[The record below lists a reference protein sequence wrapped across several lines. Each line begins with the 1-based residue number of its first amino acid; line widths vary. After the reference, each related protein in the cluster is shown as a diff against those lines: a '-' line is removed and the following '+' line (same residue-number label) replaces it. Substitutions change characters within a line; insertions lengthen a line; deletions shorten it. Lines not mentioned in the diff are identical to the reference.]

1 MDYII
6 KNLFFK
12 MKNYLFYFLF
22 LSSSYVSIAQQNALS
37 PIEVTDMLKIKTIGK
52 PQISPDGLHVLFS
65 VMDIRDDPDKKG
77 DFAYITQLYLGEIK
91 DKTYRALTSGKYSI
105 YSPSWSPDG
114 RSILFSRDVG
124 NKTQAYIMKLN
135 GGEPTAL
142 TSSSRGIINPVW
154 SKDGQFVFYQERKT
168 MKEVLLDSLN
178 NPSKLIPTWNI
189 EKPKLDAN
197 VYASSSKA
205 NPNGNLQEVRAYLYQ
220 NEKDKKAKVINRLNF
235 QEETSTTGEF
245 PINLLFK
252 IAVEGPIKPVLINN
266 LYELW
271 AEWEETAKGFIAIV
285 PVDSLLHPD
294 RVLDHK
300 IVFYNPL
307 NNQYTTLLEK
317 KGFSYSNINLSPDGL
332 LLTFVE
338 TSTSVVQNGTFK
350 ILNLANSAVL
360 EVPLDRVIT
369 QIKWSENNENIYFTA
384 QDHGGVPIFVYNL
397 KSKKLTKITTEV
409 DGIMGFDF
417 KDDYLVYSKTCVN
430 NPSELYSN
438 NLQGK
443 SEAIFTNENVQWLA
457 GKFIS
462 KPIKKSFV
470 NKKGQK
476 VEYWLMKPFNDQP
489 GIKYPLVVDIHG
501 GPSAMWGT
509 GEASMWHE
517 FQYYTGKGMGV
528 VYGNPRGSGGYGSEF
543 LAANVRDWGAGP
555 MADIMQMTDLAVNEP
570 WVDTTQLAVTG
581 GSYAGYLV
589 TWMLG
594 HTNRFKVAC
603 SQRGVYELSTFF
615 GEGNAWRLNPRYF
628 GGYPWEKTVRILLD
642 RESPLTYVQNIKTP
656 LIIFHGENDLRTG
669 VIGSEMLY
677 KSLKVLGRD
686 VEYVRHP
693 EASHEITRAGNNRQR
708 IDQMLRTYEFF
719 SRYLKLN

>member
-1 MDYII
+1 
-6 KNLFFK
+6 
-12 MKNYLFYFLF
+12 MKNYIFCFLLLF
-22 LSSSYVSIAQQNALS
+22 SSYFSIAQQNTLK

-65 VMDIRDDPDKKG
+65 IMKIKDDVDKKG
-77 DFAYITQLYLGEIK
+77 DFTYVTQLYLGEIK
-91 DKTYRALTSGKYSI
+91 SKSYRALTSGKYSI
-105 YSPSWSPDG
+105 SSPSWSPDG

-124 NKTQAYIMKLN
+124 NKSQAYIMKLN
-135 GGEPTAL
+135 GGEPMAL
-142 TSSSRGIINPVW
+142 TASLRDVMNSVW
-154 SKDGQFVFYQERKT
+154 SKDGQFIFYQERKS
-168 MKEVLLDSLN
+168 MKEYLLDSLN
-178 NPSKLIPTWNI
+178 NPSKLIPSWNI

-197 VYASSSKA
+197 VYVGSSKV
-205 NPNGNLQEVRAYLYQ
+205 NPNGNLKEVRAYLYQ

-235 QEETSTTGEF
+235 QEETTTTGEF

-252 IAVEGPIKPVLINN
+252 IAVNGSSKPVLINN
-266 LYELW
+266 PYELW
-271 AEWEETAKGFIAIV
+271 TEWIETPKGIIAII
-285 PVDSLLHPD
+285 PVDSLAHPD

-300 IVFYNPL
+300 IVLYNRS
-307 NNQYTTLLEK
+307 NNQYRTLIEK
-317 KGFSYSNINLSPDGL
+317 KGFTYSSINLSPDSNW
-332 LLTFVE
+332 LTYVE
-338 TSTSVVQNGTFK
+338 TSTTIVRNGTLK
-350 ILNLANSAVL
+350 ILNLTNSAIID
-360 EVPLDRVIT
+360 VPMDRVIT
-369 QIKWSENNENIYFTA
+369 QIKWTENNENIYFTA
-384 QDHGGVPIFVYNL
+384 QDRGGVPIFVFNL
-397 KSKKLTKITTEV
+397 KAKKVKQITPEV
-409 DGIMGFDF
+409 DGVLGFDV
-417 KDDYLVYSKTCVN
+417 KDENLIYSKTCID
-430 NPSELYSN
+430 NPSELYVN
-438 NLQGK
+438 DLQGT
-443 SEAIFTNENVQWLA
+443 SESIFTTENSTWLA
-457 GKFIS
+457 GKSIS

-470 NKKGQK
+470 NKKGQR
-476 VEYWLMKPFNDQP
+476 VDYWLMKPMNYQS
-489 GIKYPLVVDIHG
+489 GTQYPLVVEIHG

-517 FQYYTGKGMGV
+517 FQYYASKGMGV
-528 VYGNPRGSGGYGSEF
+528 VYGNPRGSGGYGTEF
-543 LAANVRDWGAGP
+543 LAANVKDWGAGP
-555 MADIMQMTDLAVNEP
+555 MADIMEMTDLAVNEG

-603 SQRGVYELSTFF
+603 SQRGVYELSTFL

-628 GGYPWEKTVRILLD
+628 GGYPWEKTTRVILD
-642 RESPLTYVQNIKTP
+642 RESPLTYVQNIRTP

-677 KSLKVLGRD
+677 KSLKILGRD

>member
-1 MDYII
+1 
-6 KNLFFK
+6 
-12 MKNYLFYFLF
+12 MKNYIFYFLLLF
-22 LSSSYVSIAQQNALS
+22 STQLSFAQQNTLK

-65 VMDIRDDPDKKG
+65 IMEIKDDVDKKG
-77 DFAYITQLYLGEIK
+77 DFTYVTQLYLGEIK
-91 DKTYRALTSGKYSI
+91 SKSYRALTSGKYSI
-105 YSPSWSPDG
+105 SSPSWSPDG

-124 NKTQAYIMKLN
+124 NKSQAYIMKLN
-135 GGEPTAL
+135 GGEPMAL
-142 TSSSRGIINPVW
+142 TTSSRGVINPVW
-154 SKDGQFVFYQERKT
+154 SKDGQFVFYQERKS
-168 MKEVLLDSLN
+168 MKEFLLDSLN
-178 NPSKLIPTWNI
+178 NPSKLIPSWNI

-197 VYASSSKA
+197 VYTFSSKA
-205 NPNGNLQEVRAYLYQ
+205 NPNGSLNEVRAYLYQ

-235 QEETSTTGEF
+235 QEETATTGEF

-252 IAVEGPIKPVLINN
+252 IAVDGSSKPILINN
-266 LYELW
+266 PYELW
-271 AEWEETAKGFIAIV
+271 TEWLESPKGIIAII
-285 PVDSLLHPD
+285 PVDSLSHPD

-300 IVFYNPL
+300 IVVYNRL
-307 NNQYTTLLEK
+307 NNQYRTLVEK
-317 KGFSYSNINLSPDGL
+317 KGFAYSNINLSPDGNW
-332 LLTFVE
+332 LTFVE
-338 TSTSVVQNGTFK
+338 TSTSIVRNGTFK
-350 ILNLANSAVL
+350 ILNLNNSAIID
-360 EVPLDRVIT
+360 VPMDRVIT

-384 QDHGGVPIFVYNL
+384 QDRGGVPIFVFNL
-397 KSKKLTKITTEV
+397 KSKKVKQITSEV
-409 DGIMGFDF
+409 DGVLGFDV
-417 KDDYLVYSKTCVN
+417 KDANFMYSKTCVD
-430 NPSELYSN
+430 NPSELYLN
-438 NLQGK
+438 DLEGK
-443 SEAIFTNENVQWLA
+443 SESIFTNENSTWLA
-457 GKFIS
+457 GKSIS
-462 KPIKKSFV
+462 KPIKKSFI
-470 NKKGQK
+470 NNKGQR
-476 VEYWLMKPFNDQP
+476 VEYWVMKPLNYQS
-489 GIKYPLVVDIHG
+489 GTKYPLVVDIHG

-517 FQYYTGKGMGV
+517 FQYYVSKGLGV
-528 VYGNPRGSGGYGSEF
+528 VYGNPRGSGGYGSNF
-543 LAANVRDWGAGP
+543 LAANVKDWGAGP
-555 MADIMQMTDLAVNEP
+555 MADIMQMTDLAINEG

-628 GGYPWEKTVRILLD
+628 GGYPWEKTTRVILD
-642 RESPLTYVQNIKTP
+642 RESPMTYVQNIRTP

-677 KSLKVLGRD
+677 KSLKILGRD

-719 SRYLKLN
+719 SRYLKVN

>member
-1 MDYII
+1 
-6 KNLFFK
+6 
-12 MKNYLFYFLF
+12 MKNYIFCFLLLF
-22 LSSSYVSIAQQNALS
+22 SSYFSIAQHNTLK

-65 VMDIRDDPDKKG
+65 IMEIKDDVDKKG
-77 DFAYITQLYLGEIK
+77 DFTYVTQLYLGEIK
-91 DKTYRALTSGKYSI
+91 SKSYRALTSGKYSI
-105 YSPSWSPDG
+105 SSPSWSPDG

-124 NKTQAYIMKLN
+124 NKSQAYIMKLN
-135 GGEPTAL
+135 GGEPMAL
-142 TSSSRGIINPVW
+142 TASLRDVMNSVW
-154 SKDGQFVFYQERKT
+154 SKDGQFIFYQERKS
-168 MKEVLLDSLN
+168 MKEYLLDSLN
-178 NPSKLIPTWNI
+178 NPSKLIPSWNI

-197 VYASSSKA
+197 VYVGSSKV
-205 NPNGNLQEVRAYLYQ
+205 NPNGNLKEVRAYLYQ

-235 QEETSTTGEF
+235 QEETTTTGEF

-252 IAVEGPIKPVLINN
+252 IAVNGSSKPVLINN
-266 LYELW
+266 PYELW
-271 AEWEETAKGFIAIV
+271 TEWIETPKGILAII
-285 PVDSLLHPD
+285 PVDSLAHPD

-300 IVFYNPL
+300 IVLYNRS
-307 NNQYTTLLEK
+307 NNQYRTLIEK
-317 KGFSYSNINLSPDGL
+317 KGFTYSSINLSPDSNW
-332 LLTFVE
+332 LTYVE
-338 TSTSVVQNGTFK
+338 TSTTIVRNGTLK
-350 ILNLANSAVL
+350 ILNLTNSAIID
-360 EVPLDRVIT
+360 VPMDRVIT
-369 QIKWSENNENIYFTA
+369 QIKWTENNENIYFTA
-384 QDHGGVPIFVYNL
+384 QDRGGVPIFVFNL
-397 KSKKLTKITTEV
+397 KAKKVKQITPEV
-409 DGIMGFDF
+409 DGVLGFDV
-417 KDDYLVYSKTCVN
+417 KDENLIYSKTCID
-430 NPSELYSN
+430 NPSELYVN
-438 NLQGK
+438 DLQGT
-443 SEAIFTNENVQWLA
+443 SESIFTTENSTWLA
-457 GKFIS
+457 GKSIS

-470 NKKGQK
+470 NKKGQR
-476 VEYWLMKPFNDQP
+476 VDYWLMKPMNYQS
-489 GIKYPLVVDIHG
+489 GTQYPLVVEIHG

-517 FQYYTGKGMGV
+517 FQYYTSKGMGV
-528 VYGNPRGSGGYGSEF
+528 VYGNPRGSGGYGTEF
-543 LAANVRDWGAGP
+543 LAANVKDWGAGP
-555 MADIMQMTDLAVNEP
+555 MADIMEMTDLAVNEG

-603 SQRGVYELSTFF
+603 SQRGVYELSTFL

-628 GGYPWEKTVRILLD
+628 GGYPWEKTTRVILD
-642 RESPLTYVQNIKTP
+642 RESPMTYVQNIRTP

-677 KSLKVLGRD
+677 KSLKILGRD

>member
-1 MDYII
+1 
-6 KNLFFK
+6 
-12 MKNYLFYFLF
+12 MKNYIFCFLLLF
-22 LSSSYVSIAQQNALS
+22 SSYFSIAQQNTLK

-65 VMDIRDDPDKKG
+65 IMEIKDDVDKKG
-77 DFAYITQLYLGEIK
+77 DFTYVTQLYLGEIK
-91 DKTYRALTSGKYSI
+91 SKSYRALTSGKYSI
-105 YSPSWSPDG
+105 SSPSWSPDG

-124 NKTQAYIMKLN
+124 NKSQAYIMKLN
-135 GGEPTAL
+135 GGEPMAL
-142 TSSSRGIINPVW
+142 TASLRDVMNSVW
-154 SKDGQFVFYQERKT
+154 SKDGQFIFYQERKS
-168 MKEVLLDSLN
+168 MKEYLLDSLN
-178 NPSKLIPTWNI
+178 NPSKLIPSWNI

-197 VYASSSKA
+197 VYVGSSKV
-205 NPNGNLQEVRAYLYQ
+205 NPNGNLKEVRAYLYQ

-235 QEETSTTGEF
+235 QEETTTTGEF

-252 IAVEGPIKPVLINN
+252 IAVNGSSKPVLINN
-266 LYELW
+266 PYELW
-271 AEWEETAKGFIAIV
+271 TEWIETPKGILAII
-285 PVDSLLHPD
+285 PVDSLAHPD

-300 IVFYNPL
+300 IVLYNRS
-307 NNQYTTLLEK
+307 NNQYRTLIEK
-317 KGFSYSNINLSPDGL
+317 KGFTYSSINLSPDSNW
-332 LLTFVE
+332 LTYVE
-338 TSTSVVQNGTFK
+338 TSTTIVRNGTLK
-350 ILNLANSAVL
+350 ILNLTNSAIID
-360 EVPLDRVIT
+360 VPMDRVIT
-369 QIKWSENNENIYFTA
+369 QIKWTENNENIYFTA
-384 QDHGGVPIFVYNL
+384 QDRGGVPIFVFNL
-397 KSKKLTKITTEV
+397 KAKKVKQITPEV
-409 DGIMGFDF
+409 DGVLGFDV
-417 KDDYLVYSKTCVN
+417 KDENLIYSKTCID
-430 NPSELYSN
+430 NPSELYVN
-438 NLQGK
+438 DLQGT
-443 SEAIFTNENVQWLA
+443 SESIFTTENSTWLA
-457 GKFIS
+457 GKSIS

-470 NKKGQK
+470 NKKGQR
-476 VEYWLMKPFNDQP
+476 VDYWLMKPMNYQS
-489 GIKYPLVVDIHG
+489 GTQYPLVVDIHG

-517 FQYYTGKGMGV
+517 FQYYTSKGMGV
-528 VYGNPRGSGGYGSEF
+528 VYGNPRGSGGYGTEF
-543 LAANVRDWGAGP
+543 LAANVKDWGAGP
-555 MADIMQMTDLAVNEP
+555 MADIMEMTDLAVNEG

-603 SQRGVYELSTFF
+603 SQRGVYELSTFL

-628 GGYPWEKTVRILLD
+628 GGYPWEKTTRVILD
-642 RESPLTYVQNIKTP
+642 RESPMTYVQNIRTP

-677 KSLKVLGRD
+677 KSLKILGRD

>member
-1 MDYII
+1 
-6 KNLFFK
+6 
-12 MKNYLFYFLF
+12 MKNYIFCFLLLF
-22 LSSSYVSIAQQNALS
+22 SSYFSIAQQNTLK

-65 VMDIRDDPDKKG
+65 IMEIKDDVDKKG
-77 DFAYITQLYLGEIK
+77 DFTYVTQLYLGEIK
-91 DKTYRALTSGKYSI
+91 SKSYRALTSGKYSI
-105 YSPSWSPDG
+105 SSPSWSPDG

-124 NKTQAYIMKLN
+124 NKSQAYIMKLN
-135 GGEPTAL
+135 GGEPMAL
-142 TSSSRGIINPVW
+142 TASLRDVMNSVW
-154 SKDGQFVFYQERKT
+154 SKDGQFIFYQERKS
-168 MKEVLLDSLN
+168 MKEYLLDSLN
-178 NPSKLIPTWNI
+178 NPSKLIPSWNI

-197 VYASSSKA
+197 VYVGSSKV
-205 NPNGNLQEVRAYLYQ
+205 NPNGNLKEVRAYLYQ

-235 QEETSTTGEF
+235 QEETTTTGEF

-252 IAVEGPIKPVLINN
+252 IAVNGSSKPVLINN
-266 LYELW
+266 PYELW
-271 AEWEETAKGFIAIV
+271 TEWIETPKGIIAII
-285 PVDSLLHPD
+285 PVDSLAHPD

-300 IVFYNPL
+300 IVLYNRS
-307 NNQYTTLLEK
+307 NNQYRTLIEK
-317 KGFSYSNINLSPDGL
+317 KGFTYSSINLSPDSNW
-332 LLTFVE
+332 LTYVE
-338 TSTSVVQNGTFK
+338 TSTTIVRNGTLK
-350 ILNLANSAVL
+350 ILNLTNSAIID
-360 EVPLDRVIT
+360 VPMDRVIT
-369 QIKWSENNENIYFTA
+369 QIKWTENNENIYFTA
-384 QDHGGVPIFVYNL
+384 QDRGGVPIFVFNL
-397 KSKKLTKITTEV
+397 KAKKVKQITPEV
-409 DGIMGFDF
+409 DGVLGFDV
-417 KDDYLVYSKTCVN
+417 KDENLIYSKTCID
-430 NPSELYSN
+430 NPSELYVN
-438 NLQGK
+438 DLQGT
-443 SEAIFTNENVQWLA
+443 SESIFTTENSTWLA
-457 GKFIS
+457 GKSIS

-470 NKKGQK
+470 NKKGQR
-476 VEYWLMKPFNDQP
+476 VDYWLMKPMNYQS
-489 GIKYPLVVDIHG
+489 GTQYPLVVDIHG

-517 FQYYTGKGMGV
+517 FQYYTSKGMGV
-528 VYGNPRGSGGYGSEF
+528 VYGNPRGSGGYGTEF
-543 LAANVRDWGAGP
+543 LAANVKDWGAGP
-555 MADIMQMTDLAVNEP
+555 MADIMEMTDLAVNEG

-603 SQRGVYELSTFF
+603 SQRGVYELSTFL

-628 GGYPWEKTVRILLD
+628 GGYPWEKTTRVILD
-642 RESPLTYVQNIKTP
+642 RESPMTYVQNIRTP

-677 KSLKVLGRD
+677 KSLKILGRD

>member
-1 MDYII
+1 
-6 KNLFFK
+6 
-12 MKNYLFYFLF
+12 MKNYIFCFLLLF
-22 LSSSYVSIAQQNALS
+22 SSYFSIAQQNTLK

-65 VMDIRDDPDKKG
+65 IMEIKDDVDKKG
-77 DFAYITQLYLGEIK
+77 DFTYVTQLYLGEIK
-91 DKTYRALTSGKYSI
+91 SKSYRALTSGKYSI
-105 YSPSWSPDG
+105 SSPSWSPDG

-124 NKTQAYIMKLN
+124 NKSQAYIMKLN
-135 GGEPTAL
+135 GGEPMAL
-142 TSSSRGIINPVW
+142 TASLRDVMNSVW
-154 SKDGQFVFYQERKT
+154 SKDGQFIFYQERKS
-168 MKEVLLDSLN
+168 MKEYLLDSLN
-178 NPSKLIPTWNI
+178 NPSKLIPSWNI

-197 VYASSSKA
+197 VYVGSSKV
-205 NPNGNLQEVRAYLYQ
+205 NPNGNLKEVRAYLYQ

-235 QEETSTTGEF
+235 QEETTTTGEF

-252 IAVEGPIKPVLINN
+252 IAVNGSSKPVLINN
-266 LYELW
+266 PYELW
-271 AEWEETAKGFIAIV
+271 TEWIETPKGILAII
-285 PVDSLLHPD
+285 PVDSLAHPD

-300 IVFYNPL
+300 IVLYNRS
-307 NNQYTTLLEK
+307 NNQYRTLIEK
-317 KGFSYSNINLSPDGL
+317 KGFTYSSINLSPDSNW
-332 LLTFVE
+332 LTYVE
-338 TSTSVVQNGTFK
+338 TSTTIVRNGTLK
-350 ILNLANSAVL
+350 ILNLTNSAIID
-360 EVPLDRVIT
+360 VPMDRVIT
-369 QIKWSENNENIYFTA
+369 QIKWTENNENIYFTA
-384 QDHGGVPIFVYNL
+384 QDRGGVPIFVFNL
-397 KSKKLTKITTEV
+397 KAKKVKQITPEV
-409 DGIMGFDF
+409 DGVLGFDV
-417 KDDYLVYSKTCVN
+417 KDENLIYSKTCID
-430 NPSELYSN
+430 NPSELYVN
-438 NLQGK
+438 DLQGT
-443 SEAIFTNENVQWLA
+443 SESIFTTENSTWLA
-457 GKFIS
+457 GKSIS

-470 NKKGQK
+470 NKKGQR
-476 VEYWLMKPFNDQP
+476 VDYWLMKPMNYQS
-489 GIKYPLVVDIHG
+489 GTQYPLVVEIHG

-517 FQYYTGKGMGV
+517 FQYYASKGMGV
-528 VYGNPRGSGGYGSEF
+528 VYGNPRGSGGYGTEF
-543 LAANVRDWGAGP
+543 LAANVKDWGAGP
-555 MADIMQMTDLAVNEP
+555 MADIMEMTDLAVNEG

-603 SQRGVYELSTFF
+603 SQRGVYELSTFL

-628 GGYPWEKTVRILLD
+628 GGYPWEKTTRVILD
-642 RESPLTYVQNIKTP
+642 RESPMTYVQNIRTP

-677 KSLKVLGRD
+677 KSLKILGRD